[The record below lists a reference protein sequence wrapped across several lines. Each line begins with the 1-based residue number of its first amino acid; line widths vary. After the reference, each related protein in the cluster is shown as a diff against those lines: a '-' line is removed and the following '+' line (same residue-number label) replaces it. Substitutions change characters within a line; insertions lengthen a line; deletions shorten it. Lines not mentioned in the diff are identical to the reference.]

1 MQIIKFLLDNNENQQ
16 TLNILC
22 ENTKTTNHG
31 NHIIPYENHENH
43 EIIELH
49 LMIM

>member
-1 MQIIKFLLDNNENQQ
+1 MPLINNENQ
-16 TLNILC
+16 TNLRIPC

-31 NHIIPYENHENH
+31 NHNISNEDQENN

-49 LMIM
+49 LKIM